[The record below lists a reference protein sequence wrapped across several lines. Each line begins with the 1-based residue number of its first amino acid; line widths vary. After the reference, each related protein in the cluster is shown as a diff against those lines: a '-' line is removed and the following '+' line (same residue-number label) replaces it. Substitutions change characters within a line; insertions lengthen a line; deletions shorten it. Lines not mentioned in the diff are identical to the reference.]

1 MKLSFYVKIM
11 EDKEVTEEVAEEKV
25 VPSKRDERVKHVTE
39 ASFKV
44 ARSRVSAVSLDP
56 DTWHST
62 GDT

>member
-1 MKLSFYVKIM
+1 M